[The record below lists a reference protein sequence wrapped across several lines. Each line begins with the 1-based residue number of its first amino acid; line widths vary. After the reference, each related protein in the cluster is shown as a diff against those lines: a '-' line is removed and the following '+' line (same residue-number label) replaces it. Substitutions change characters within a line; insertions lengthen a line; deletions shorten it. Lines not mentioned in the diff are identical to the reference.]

1 MIDGWVANDLIATL
15 NETIDLAKIRT
26 VDAQM
31 VDFGQLFPSIY
42 LTENVRG
49 AVPTTNWFGS
59 LFSRLTIPR
68 T

>member
-1 MIDGWVANDLIATL
+1 
-15 NETIDLAKIRT
+15 
-26 VDAQM
+26 M